1 MLESVNLCIKHM
13 LSCGE
18 GPKRSADTKMHLYYS
33 PKISVLLT
41 CRTTWDSP
49 SLKLASLSI
58 PLTWKM
64 ASAHNFK
71 FSCHLIRTSTNIYTK
86 LPSLQHIRIWTKTL
100 NPISIGLGSNTNL
113 LLDLDTGTYLAE
125 YSETD
130 VVLLFRSY
138 SSRQVLFDLR
148 KSRDR
153 RDNGIQKGKFAVNN
167 LWKVSNSVRKRSSVA
182 IYDECLWFHFCFVS
196 KLSCMALTFK
206 VSE

>member
-64 ASAHNFK
+64 ASAYNFK
-71 FSCHLIRTSTNIYTK
+71 FSCHSIRTRTDIYTK
-86 LPSLQHIRIWTKTL
+86 LPSLQHIETWTKPL
-100 NPISIGLGSNTNL
+100 NPISIGQHEFVARFGHWYIPCRILGNGRCSP
-113 LLDLDTGTYLAE
+113 
-125 YSETD
+125 
-130 VVLLFRSY
+130 VPILF
-138 SSRQVLFDLR
+138 QPP
-148 KSRDR
+148 
-153 RDNGIQKGKFAVNN
+153 
-167 LWKVSNSVRKRSSVA
+167 NSIWFEEVKR
-182 IYDECLWFHFCFVS
+182 
-196 KLSCMALTFK
+196 
-206 VSE
+206 